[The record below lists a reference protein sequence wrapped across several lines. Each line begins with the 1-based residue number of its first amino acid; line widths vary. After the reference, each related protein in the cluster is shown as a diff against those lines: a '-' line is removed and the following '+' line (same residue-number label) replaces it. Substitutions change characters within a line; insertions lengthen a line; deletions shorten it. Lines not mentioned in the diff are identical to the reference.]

1 MNKIFLLFVII
12 ILNFSSGCASLWG
25 IKSGAEALDYKIEKT
40 GPTEVKKE
48 LLQAVSVNSGKTF
61 DSLQIGT
68 YYIDSSKKQNNYN
81 DISFDQFA
89 TQVEVSPSQIDSLKE
104 KLYND
109 GSIKINPEQGF
120 LIDYLR
126 PKENID
132 TIFLANLFFPTE
144 KRGIPVTFQYQVKK
158 DDQIFFEFE
167 NQKARKIKKI
177 EIIEGDESRFN
188 HTNLKKKNKIEGN
201 LKIQSDNT
209 MTINVV
215 KSGFFKSFVKM
226 KIRKLSKPSSLAVE
240 MVTDTLVETK
250 KVVVEVV
257 DTLFSK
263 IEEKKY
269 SLSPRLDITN
279 LNKIDFP
286 IDISNTDNLIGWGY
300 WLGIGNEA
308 LNKYNDL
315 AKLSPEIEPLIS
327 FIKSELKIIENHTH
341 LPRSK
346 NPDVSLK
353 INKLVTDFPS
363 LNSSENYGYYTSIDD
378 SSPKAKISLFNN
390 SKLYSQDISLLVVAV
405 NTENSLKEIDKEFYK
420 EIPRL
425 KLTLLP

>member
-1 MNKIFLLFVII
+1 MQLKGGL
-12 ILNFSSGCASLWG
+12 
-25 IKSGAEALDYKIEKT
+25 
-40 GPTEVKKE
+40 
-48 LLQAVSVNSGKTF
+48 
-61 DSLQIGT
+61 
-68 YYIDSSKKQNNYN
+68 
-81 DISFDQFA
+81 
-89 TQVEVSPSQIDSLKE
+89 PSQIDSLKE
-104 KLYND
+104 KLYID

-286 IDISNTDNLIGWGY
+286 IDISNIDNLIGWGY

-315 AKLSPEIEPLIS
+315 VKLLQ
-327 FIKSELKIIENHTH
+327 KL
-341 LPRSK
+341 
-346 NPDVSLK
+346 NP
-353 INKLVTDFPS
+353 
-363 LNSSENYGYYTSIDD
+363 
-378 SSPKAKISLFNN
+378 
-390 SKLYSQDISLLVVAV
+390 
-405 NTENSLKEIDKEFYK
+405 
-420 EIPRL
+420 
-425 KLTLLP
+425 